1 MGADRA
7 SVKAWLTGMGREYTA
22 RRKFC
27 QRSGM
32 VRRSSQIHPQAPPGS
47 VMRTRSQD

>member
-1 MGADRA
+1 MGAGRA
-7 SVKAWLTGMGREYTA
+7 SVRAWLAGMGREYTA

-32 VRRSSQIHPQAPPGS
+32 LRRSSQSHLQAPPA
-47 VMRTRSQD
+47 